1 MKVNN
6 NKLNMRKFQ
15 NISFCTQ
22 NTLSWYSYHAFFSF
36 FYYALAIIETLSKK
50 KKNEKKRIKYS

>member
-15 NISFCTQ
+15 NISFVLK
-22 NTLSWYSYHAFFSF
+22 NTLSWYSYHAFFF
-36 FYYALAIIETLSKK
+36 L
-50 KKNEKKRIKYS
+50 

>member
-22 NTLSWYSYHAFFSF
+22 NTLSWYSYHAFFF

-50 KKNEKKRIKYS
+50 NKHEKKRIKYS

>member
-15 NISFCTQ
+15 NISFVLKIHRVGTVIM
-22 NTLSWYSYHAFFSF
+22 HSF
-36 FYYALAIIETLSKK
+36 FYNALAIIETLSKK